1 MQPLGCTH
9 AQMQVYYLHTCSKK
23 GKTMHRE
30 AIRLIRQT
38 KIDSIEGDLLRWTQ
52 QRTECADEGSR
63 KNCEEQIS
71 YLQNDLQRLMSA

>member
-38 KIDSIEGDLLRWTQ
+38 KIDTLEGDLHTW
-52 QRTECADEGSR
+52 RTKHGECADQGNR
-63 KNCEEQIS
+63 LDCEVQICHI
-71 YLQNDLQRLMSA
+71 QKDLQRLQTQ